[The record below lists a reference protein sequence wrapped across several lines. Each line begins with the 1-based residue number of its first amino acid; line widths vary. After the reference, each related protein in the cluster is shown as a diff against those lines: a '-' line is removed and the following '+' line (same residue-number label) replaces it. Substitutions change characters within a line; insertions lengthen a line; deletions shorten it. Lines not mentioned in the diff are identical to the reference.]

1 MADLRPFED
10 SLPMLL
16 LRAREAALTYFRGV
30 LSEHGLTEQQWR
42 VLRVLN
48 EEDALSASVVAERT
62 ALLPPSV
69 TRIVKALAERDLLL
83 SQRSNADAR
92 ELRLQLTDHGRAL
105 VQEIAPRSEAQ
116 YVRMEER
123 LSTDRLRDLHALL
136 QDFIGQEKAV

>member
-1 MADLRPFED
+1 
-10 SLPMLL
+10 MLL

-30 LSEHGLTEQQWR
+30 LTDYDLTEQQWR

-48 EEDALSASVVAERT
+48 EEDALSASVVADRT

-69 TRIVKALAERDLLL
+69 TRIVKALAERNLLL
-83 SQRSNADAR
+83 SQRSSADGR
-92 ELRLQLTDHGRAL
+92 ELRLRLTDQGRTL

-116 YVRMEER
+116 YLRMEER

-136 QDFIGQEKAV
+136 QDFIGQEEAV